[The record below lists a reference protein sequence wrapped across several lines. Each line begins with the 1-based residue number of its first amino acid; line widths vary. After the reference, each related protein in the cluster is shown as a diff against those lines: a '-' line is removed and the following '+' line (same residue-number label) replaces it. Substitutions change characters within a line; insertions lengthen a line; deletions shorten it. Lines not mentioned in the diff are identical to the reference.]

1 MSSAKHL
8 ERAFPNVPDSLRR
21 TSSTLSSCLQAFQPI
36 WRYREVLW
44 NTTVGELRQRYAG
57 SLVGLFWLALSPM
70 LLMAFYSFVYLVV
83 FRIRPTA
90 MTEHEYVLYML
101 AGLIP
106 FLGLSEALAFGS
118 GSLSFNKAILLN
130 TVFPSE
136 LVPVRAVL
144 VSQASTAVG
153 LALTVLVAVFMG
165 KLSWTILLVPLI
177 WLLQV
182 MFVMGIVW
190 VLALASLVFRDI
202 QQSLTFV
209 MMALMVVTPIAYTVD
224 MVPRAVRA
232 VVYVNPLSYFVLAF
246 HDLIVFGRAPSVVTG
261 TIIVSLALLSYGAG
275 FRIFQRAKK
284 VFFDYA

>member
-1 MSSAKHL
+1 M
-8 ERAFPNVPDSLRR
+8 
-21 TSSTLSSCLQAFQPI
+21 
-36 WRYREVLW
+36 LW

-57 SLVGLFWLALSPM
+57 SLMGLFWLGLSPM

-83 FRIRPTA
+83 FRVRPAA
-90 MTEHEYVLYML
+90 MSEYEYVLYML

-106 FLGLSEALAFGS
+106 FLGLSEALAVGTP
-118 GSLSFNKAILLN
+118 SLTSNRAILLN

-144 VSQASTAVG
+144 VSQATTAVG
-153 LALTVLVAVFMG
+153 LALTVFVALLMG
-165 KLSWTILLVPLI
+165 KLSWTMLLVPVV

-182 MFVMGIVW
+182 MFVIGIVW

-209 MMALMVVTPIAYTVD
+209 TMALMVVTPIAYTVD

-232 VVYVNPLSYFVLAF
+232 VVYVNPLSYFVFGF
-246 HDLIVFGRAPSVVTG
+246 HHLIVFGRAPSAVMVG
-261 TIIVSLALLSYGAG
+261 IMVALALLSYAVG
-275 FRIFQRAKK
+275 FCIFQRAKK

>member
-1 MSSAKHL
+1 M
-8 ERAFPNVPDSLRR
+8 
-21 TSSTLSSCLQAFQPI
+21 
-36 WRYREVLW
+36 LW

-57 SLVGLFWLALSPM
+57 SLMGLFWLGLSPM

-83 FRIRPTA
+83 FRVRPAA
-90 MTEHEYVLYML
+90 MSEYEYVLYML

-106 FLGLSEALAFGS
+106 FLGLSEALAFGTP
-118 GSLSFNKAILLN
+118 SLTSNRAILLN

-144 VSQASTAVG
+144 VSQATTAVG
-153 LALTVLVAVFMG
+153 LALTVFVALFMG
-165 KLSWTILLVPLI
+165 KLSWTMLLVPI
-177 WLLQV
+177 VWLLQV
-182 MFVMGIVW
+182 MFVTGIVW

-209 MMALMVVTPIAYTVD
+209 TMALMVVTPIAYTVD

-232 VVYVNPLSYFVLAF
+232 VVYVNPLSYFVFGF
-246 HDLIVFGRAPSVVTG
+246 HHLIVFGRAPSVVMVG
-261 TIIVSLALLSYGAG
+261 IMVALALLSYVVG
-275 FRIFQRAKK
+275 FCIFQRAKK

>member
-1 MSSAKHL
+1 M
-8 ERAFPNVPDSLRR
+8 
-21 TSSTLSSCLQAFQPI
+21 
-36 WRYREVLW
+36 LW

-57 SLVGLFWLALSPM
+57 SLMGLFWLGLSPM

-83 FRIRPTA
+83 FRVRPAA
-90 MTEHEYVLYML
+90 MSEYEYVLYML

-106 FLGLSEALAFGS
+106 FLGLSEALAFGTP
-118 GSLSFNKAILLN
+118 SLTSNRAILLN

-144 VSQASTAVG
+144 VSQATTAVG
-153 LALTVLVAVFMG
+153 LALTVFVALLMG
-165 KLSWTILLVPLI
+165 KLSWTMLLVPVV

-182 MFVMGIVW
+182 MFVTGIVW

-209 MMALMVVTPIAYTVD
+209 TMALMVVTPIAYTVD

-232 VVYVNPLSYFVLAF
+232 VVYVNPLSYFVFGF
-246 HDLIVFGRAPSVVTG
+246 HHLIVFGRAPSAVMVG
-261 TIIVSLALLSYGAG
+261 IMVALALLSYVVG
-275 FRIFQRAKK
+275 FCIFQRAKK

>member
-1 MSSAKHL
+1 MERHL
-8 ERAFPNVPDSLRR
+8 PNVADSLSRAP
-21 TSSTLSSCLQAFQPI
+21 SILSLCLQAFQPLL
-36 WRYREVLW
+36 RYREVLW

-57 SLVGLFWLALSPM
+57 SLMGLFWLALSPM
-70 LLMAFYSFVYLVV
+70 LLMAFFSFVYLVV

-90 MTEHEYVLYML
+90 MSEYEYVLYML

-106 FLGLSEALAFGS
+106 FLGLSEALTFGTA
-118 GSLSFNKAILLN
+118 SLSFNKAILLN

-153 LALTVLVAVFMG
+153 LALTVLIALFMG
-165 KLSWTILLVPLI
+165 KLSWTILLVPLV

-182 MFVMGIVW
+182 MFVMGLVW
-190 VLALASLVFRDI
+190 ILALASLVFRDI

-246 HDLIVFGRAPSVVTG
+246 HDLIVFGRAPSVATVA
-261 TIIVSLALLSYGAG
+261 IMVALAFLSYGIG
-275 FRIFQRAKK
+275 FWIFQRAKK

>member
-1 MSSAKHL
+1 M
-8 ERAFPNVPDSLRR
+8 
-21 TSSTLSSCLQAFQPI
+21 
-36 WRYREVLW
+36 
-44 NTTVGELRQRYAG
+44 
-57 SLVGLFWLALSPM
+57 GLFWLALSPM

-83 FRIRPTA
+83 FRIRPTD
-90 MTEHEYVLYML
+90 MSEYEYVLYML

-106 FLGLSEALAFGS
+106 FLGLSEALMFGTA
-118 GSLSFNKAILLN
+118 SLSFNKAILLN

-153 LALTVLVAVFMG
+153 LTLTVLVALFMG
-165 KLSWTILLVPLI
+165 KLSWTMLLVPLI
-177 WLLQV
+177 WALQV
-182 MFVMGIVW
+182 MW
-190 VLALASLVFRDI
+190 VLALVGLVFRDI

-232 VVYVNPLSYFVLAF
+232 VVYLNPVSYFVFAF
-246 HDLIVFGRAPSVVTG
+246 HDLIVFGRAPSVTTG
-261 TIIVSLALLSYGAG
+261 AIMVALALLSYGVG
-275 FRIFQRAKK
+275 FWIFQRAKK

>member
-1 MSSAKHL
+1 M
-8 ERAFPNVPDSLRR
+8 
-21 TSSTLSSCLQAFQPI
+21 
-36 WRYREVLW
+36 
-44 NTTVGELRQRYAG
+44 
-57 SLVGLFWLALSPM
+57 GLFWLALSPM

-83 FRIRPTA
+83 FRIRPTD
-90 MTEHEYVLYML
+90 MSEYEYVLYML

-106 FLGLSEALAFGS
+106 FLGLSEALMFGTA
-118 GSLSFNKAILLN
+118 SLSFNKAILLN

-153 LALTVLVAVFMG
+153 LTLTVLVALFMG
-165 KLSWTILLVPLI
+165 KLSWTMLLVPLI
-177 WLLQV
+177 WALQV

-190 VLALASLVFRDI
+190 VLALVGLVFRDI

-232 VVYVNPLSYFVLAF
+232 VVYLNPVSYIVFAF
-246 HDLIVFGRAPSVVTG
+246 HDLIVFGRAPSVTTG
-261 TIIVSLALLSYGAG
+261 AIMVALALLSYGVG
-275 FRIFQRAKK
+275 FWIFQRAKK